1 MVKFFCYRVDV
12 AEQRPDRQS
21 EPRIQTF
28 RGLLPLSQCRN
39 EPMSDESRFVY
50 IWLTQRSR
58 VVDEAA
64 EKEWLKKNRT
74 SEETIANQWAEGR
87 KKR

>member
-1 MVKFFCYRVDV
+1 
-12 AEQRPDRQS
+12 
-21 EPRIQTF
+21 
-28 RGLLPLSQCRN
+28 
-39 EPMSDESRFVY
+39 MSDESRFVY

-58 VVDEAA
+58 VVDESA